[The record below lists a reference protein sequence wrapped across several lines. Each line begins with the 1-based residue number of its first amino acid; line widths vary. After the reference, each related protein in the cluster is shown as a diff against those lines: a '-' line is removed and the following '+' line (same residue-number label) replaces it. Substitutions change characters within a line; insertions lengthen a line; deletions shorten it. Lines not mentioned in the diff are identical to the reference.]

1 MSFIKKR
8 QILPSF
14 GKASLAL
21 TDFLREAET
30 LDFED
35 QIFIENHLVI
45 LQLAYSTWKRGHH
58 EEQSDQ
64 SCSYIIPGNSGQTAA

>member
-1 MSFIKKR
+1 MPLSNNK

-21 TDFLREAET
+21 ADFLREADT
-30 LDFED
+30 LDMED

-58 EEQSDQ
+58 GS
-64 SCSYIIPGNSGQTAA
+64 PGTHISLTDSTDRNAA